1 MSAHTIEAVLTAKDQ
16 GFTST
21 FDKAL
26 KTTET
31 FGQKLKSGLGFG
43 AFMAIGQKAVN
54 GVFNLLNSSVD
65 GAVKRFDTLNNFP
78 KVMQSLGFSAKDAKA
93 SVDALGDGITYL
105 PTTLDKVASQ
115 TQAIWAKPQSLRLHL
130 TTLWLAVAHLQ
141 NSRQVPLTN
150 GHKLWQRASQTCRIG
165 VHWCRPHLHR

>member
-21 FDKAL
+21 FDKAVQ
-26 KTTET
+26 KTES

-54 GVFNLLNSSVD
+54 GVFNLFNSSVD

-78 KVMQSLGFSAKDAKA
+78 KVMESLGFSTKDAEK
-93 SVDALGDGITYL
+93 SIDARGKGREFL
-105 PTTLDKVASQ
+105 PNTLDKVS
-115 TQAIWAKPQSLRLHL
+115 
-130 TTLWLAVAHLQ
+130 
-141 NSRQVPLTN
+141 
-150 GHKLWQRASQTCRIG
+150 
-165 VHWCRPHLHR
+165 